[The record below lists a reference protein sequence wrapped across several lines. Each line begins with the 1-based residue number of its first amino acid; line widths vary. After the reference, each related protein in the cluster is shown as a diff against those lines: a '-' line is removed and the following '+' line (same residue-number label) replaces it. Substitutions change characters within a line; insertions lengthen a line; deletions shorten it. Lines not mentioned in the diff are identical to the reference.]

1 MIITIIITF
10 IHLNCRH
17 VNKKALDQY
26 MNFAD
31 QREELAQRQRENA
44 RGDEKIKQLIRTL
57 DMKKDEAI
65 ERTFKAR
72 AFAQYYNVLQF
83 LSNSSISA
91 VQDSQI
97 FNKSSSEDT

>member
-1 MIITIIITF
+1 MRLNIIEHNVQVIACIKR
-10 IHLNCRH
+10 CRH

-65 ERTFKAR
+65 ERTFKAGLCTR
-72 AFAQYYNVLQF
+72 LKRLIFFCTSVSFALHSFFQN
-83 LSNSSISA
+83 
-91 VQDSQI
+91 
-97 FNKSSSEDT
+97 